1 LRKLAGLTYFF
12 AKCCEKLHKIMK
24 RETMIMKVLK
34 TPQAAAVWTVL
45 RIWLGIQW
53 IEAGWHKLAD
63 GFDAGGFLQGA
74 IAQAGGEHQAVQ
86 GWYAGFLEN
95 FALPNVEL
103 FNVLIPW
110 GELLVGAGL
119 ILGAATIPAL
129 IAGAFMN
136 LNFLLAGTVSTNPIL
151 YTAAIL
157 LLFAGGAAYYWGAD
171 RILIPYFKNMAKKNK
186 ADGFTKRHAHGH

>member
-1 LRKLAGLTYFF
+1 LTGIVKSFT
-12 AKCCEKLHKIMK
+12 KNE
-24 RETMIMKVLK
+24 RETMIMRWLK

-45 RIWLGIQW
+45 RIWLGVQW
-53 IEAGWHKLAD
+53 VEAGWHKLAD

-74 IAQAGGEHQAVQ
+74 IAQAGGEHPAVQ
-86 GWYAGFLEN
+86 GWYAEFLEN

-110 GELLVGAGL
+110 GELLVGTGL

-136 LNFLLAGTVSTNPIL
+136 LNFLLAGTVSTNPIM
-151 YTAAIL
+151 YTAAII

-171 RILIPYFKNMAKKNK
+171 RIMIPYLRNMVKRDK
-186 ADGFTKRHAHGH
+186 ADGYGKRHAHGH

>member
-1 LRKLAGLTYFF
+1 
-12 AKCCEKLHKIMK
+12 
-24 RETMIMKVLK
+24 MIMKVLK
-34 TPQAAAVWTVL
+34 TPQAAAIWTVL

-74 IAQAGGEHQAVQ
+74 IAQAGGDHPAVQ
-86 GWYAGFLEN
+86 GWYAGFLEH
-95 FALPNVEL
+95 FALPNVGL

-119 ILGAATIPAL
+119 VLGAATIPAL

-151 YTAAIL
+151 YTAAVL

-171 RILIPYFKNMAKKNK
+171 RIMIPYFKNMAKKK
-186 ADGFTKRHAHGH
+186 KTAVFAKRHAHGH